1 MTLQN
6 LGCIR
11 LVMEKDKIE
20 DKATGVEVLALT
32 QGLSLFRQIKGLK
45 VGMKWR
51 ALVDILQNGH

>member
-1 MTLQN
+1 
-6 LGCIR
+6 
-11 LVMEKDKIE
+11 MEKDKIE